1 MPKSSWASAAPYCS
15 HDSSRIRCSR
25 SACCVKVN
33 SKVLVTECTFLDK
46 DEEQMAHKKGHTHL
60 KSIVKALNELGDD
73 VKCEQ
78 IVLTH
83 FSMKYSEK
91 HILETLE
98 SEIPERFRERVI
110 AFI

>member
-1 MPKSSWASAAPYCS
+1 MFPLRASDRFFLLFLRHLSGFAGLLDLRLAAHHQYV
-15 HDSSRIRCSR
+15 D
-25 SACCVKVN
+25 
-33 SKVLVTECTFLDK
+33 DK